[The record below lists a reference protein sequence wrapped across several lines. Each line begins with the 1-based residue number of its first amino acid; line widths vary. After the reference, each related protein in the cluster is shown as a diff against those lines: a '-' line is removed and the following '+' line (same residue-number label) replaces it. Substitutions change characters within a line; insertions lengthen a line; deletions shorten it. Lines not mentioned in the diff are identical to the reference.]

1 MNIVKAG
8 SSFQVYGEDVQTYK
22 ELPVGCYKVDFHKM
36 MGFFLTQINDL
47 KVKEEKIYGN
57 SKEKVDKVLK
67 SFKIIDRNFGIIL
80 SGQKGIGKSLFAKIL
95 AEAALKEGYPV
106 LTVGAYIPGINEF
119 LSSIDQ
125 EIVVIFDEF
134 EKNFVPGNKDDN
146 HDPQQDMLTLFDGL
160 DGGKKLF
167 VITCNRVGDLNEYLK
182 NRPGRFHY
190 HFTLG
195 NPTPEEVT
203 EYMIDKLDQAYYDQI
218 DKIIGF
224 AKTVDITYDYLRAIA
239 FELNQGYTFEE
250 ALQDLNITRVGDI
263 TFDVTI
269 TLNNGEVYY
278 AYGQRLDLYDRN
290 TNYIRGYKG
299 RDKSVLIYFSPSDVE
314 LVNGTLILTKDKV
327 NIDINEDEFW
337 DLEGDERK
345 EAIAK
350 AKELKVEIVTF
361 NKVDKQWVQRYSV

>member
-1 MNIVKAG
+1 
-8 SSFQVYGEDVQTYK
+8 
-22 ELPVGCYKVDFHKM
+22 

-47 KVKEEKIYGN
+47 KVKEKKIYGN
-57 SKEKVDKVLK
+57 SKDKVDKVLK
-67 SFKIIDRNFGIIL
+67 SFKITDRNFGIIL
-80 SGQKGIGKSLFAKIL
+80 SGQKGIGKSLFAKML
-95 AEAALKEGYPV
+95 AEAALKDGYPV
-106 LTVGAYIPGINEF
+106 LTVGAYVPGINEF

-125 EIVVIFDEF
+125 EVVVIFDEF
-134 EKNFVPGNKDDN
+134 EKNFAPEKKDDN

-167 VITCNRVGDLNEYLK
+167 VITCNRVSDLNDYLK

-224 AKTVDITYDYLRAIA
+224 AKTVDVTYDYLRAIA

-250 ALQDLNITRVGDI
+250 ALQDLNITRIGDI
-263 TFDVTI
+263 LFDVTI

-278 AYGQRLDLYDRN
+278 AYDQHIDLYDRN
-290 TNYIRGYKG
+290 TCYIRGKIG
-299 RDKSVLIYFSPSDVE
+299 REKSILICFSPKDVE
-314 LVNGTLILTKDKV
+314 LINGNLILTKDKV
-327 NIDINEDEFW
+327 AISLDEDEFW
-337 DLEGDERK
+337 DLEGDEKK

-350 AKELKVEIVTF
+350 AKALKVEIVTF
-361 NKVDKQWVQRYSV
+361 NKIDKQWVRRYTI

>member
-47 KVKEEKIYGN
+47 KVKEEKIYGK

-80 SGQKGIGKSLFAKIL
+80 SGQKGIGKSLFAKVL

-106 LTVGAYIPGINEF
+106 LTVGAYAPGINDF

-125 EIVVIFDEF
+125 EVVVIFDEF
-134 EKNFVPGNKDDN
+134 EKNFIPENKDDN

-167 VITCNRVGDLNEYLK
+167 VITCNRVSDLNDYLK

-190 HFTLG
+190 HFSLG
-195 NPTPEEVT
+195 NPTPEEIT

-239 FELNQGYTFEE
+239 FELNQGYSLEE
-250 ALQDLNITRVGDI
+250 ALQDLNITRVNDI
-263 TFDVTI
+263 AFDIVV

-278 AYGQRLDLYDRN
+278 AYGQYLDLYDKN
-290 TNYIRGYKG
+290 IKYIRAYK
-299 RDKSVLIYFSPSDVE
+299 RNEKSISFFFSPKDVE
-314 LVNGTLILTKDKV
+314 LVNGNLVLTKNKV
-327 NIDINEDEFW
+327 DIDINEDDFW
-337 DLEGDERK
+337 DLEENERK

-350 AKELKVEIVTF
+350 AKELKIEIVTF
-361 NKVDKQWVQRYSV
+361 NKIERQWVQRYNI

>member
-106 LTVGAYIPGINEF
+106 LTVGGYIPGINEF

-250 ALQDLNITRVGDI
+250 ALQDLNITRVSDI

-278 AYGQRLDLYDRN
+278 AYGQYIDLYDGN
-290 TNYIRGYKG
+290 TCYIRGNIG
-299 RDKSVLIYFSPSDVE
+299 REKSVLIYFSPKDVE
-314 LVNGTLILTKDKV
+314 LVNGNLILTKDKV
-327 NIDINEDEFW
+327 NISIDEDEFW
-337 DLEGDERK
+337 DLEGDEKK

-350 AKELKVEIVTF
+350 AKALKVEIVTF
-361 NKVDKQWVQRYSV
+361 NKVDKQWVQRYSI

>member
-1 MNIVKAG
+1 
-8 SSFQVYGEDVQTYK
+8 
-22 ELPVGCYKVDFHKM
+22 M

-57 SKEKVDKVLK
+57 SKEKVNKVLK

-80 SGQKGIGKSLFAKIL
+80 SGQKGIGKSLFAKVL

-106 LTVGAYIPGINEF
+106 LTVGTYTPGINDF

-125 EIVVIFDEF
+125 EVVVIFDEF
-134 EKNFVPGNKDDN
+134 EKNFIPENKDDN

-167 VITCNRVGDLNEYLK
+167 VITCNRVSDLNDYLK

-190 HFTLG
+190 HFSLG
-195 NPTPEEVT
+195 NPTPEEIT

-239 FELNQGYTFEE
+239 FELNQGYSLEE
-250 ALQDLNITRVGDI
+250 ALQDLNITRVNDI
-263 TFDVTI
+263 AFDIVV

-278 AYGQRLDLYDRN
+278 AYGQYLDLYDKN
-290 TNYIRGYKG
+290 IKYIRAYK
-299 RDKSVLIYFSPSDVE
+299 RNEKSISFFFSPKDVE
-314 LVNGTLILTKDKV
+314 LVNGNLVLTKNKV
-327 NIDINEDEFW
+327 DIDINEDDFW
-337 DLEGDERK
+337 DLEENERK

-350 AKELKVEIVTF
+350 AKELKIEIVTF
-361 NKVDKQWVQRYSV
+361 NKIERQWVQRYNI